1 MGFTESLYSKVE
13 LKTDS
18 LGKLKKKENG
28 NFQHYNI
35 LSAYE
40 VKDETSTSSTYVSLV
55 FYCTVRSSKILVKK

>member
-1 MGFTESLYSKVE
+1 VGFIKSLYFKVE

-18 LGKLKKKENG
+18 LGKLKKRENV
-28 NFQHYNI
+28 NFQSYNI

-40 VKDETSTSSTYVSLV
+40 VKDETSTSSTYARLV